1 MKNEPMARSLCGA
14 AAEAGAEAVI
24 TQNLEYIFRA
34 EASVYERKFAHLRER
49 ADIIAHSLKARIGCD
64 DIMRAI
70 SSSYEA
76 ADIYADSCGE
86 KQSFS
91 EFFADANKPAA
102 HALSENTAKL
112 DELYICKCISEND
125 GREYTKNDII
135 EWLSDTEEQAD
146 TPAVRD
152 RRVSFVRGN
161 GPGRAF
167 ERFAKYVPGVLA
179 EYEDDFRRALEA
191 VANGETTF
199 AIVPIE
205 NSFDG
210 RLNSF
215 YRLMEKYALSIVLAA
230 DIPSDDYESSTKFA
244 LVYKKLDV
252 IEAEGEEFFECKIT
266 LREPAELA
274 DIINAAAY
282 FGADV
287 RKVYSLPLSSGG
299 RENSFDII
307 FNLDGANIAGLFC
320 YLMLKYPHLSPIG
333 IYTLLEV

>member
-1 MKNEPMARSLCGA
+1 
-14 AAEAGAEAVI
+14 
-24 TQNLEYIFRA
+24 
-34 EASVYERKFAHLRER
+34 
-49 ADIIAHSLKARIGCD
+49 
-64 DIMRAI
+64 MRAL

-76 ADIYADSCGE
+76 ADIYAEMYGE

-91 EFFADANKPAA
+91 GLFADVNKSVAN
-102 HALSENTAKL
+102 ALTENTAKL
-112 DELYICKCISEND
+112 DELYICKRIAEYD
-125 GREYTKNDII
+125 GGKYEKNNII
-135 EWLSDTEEQAD
+135 EWLSEGDEQAELA
-146 TPAVRD
+146 PVRD

-191 VANGETTF
+191 VANGEATF

-244 LVYKKLDV
+244 LVYKKLEV

-266 LREPAELA
+266 LGEPAELA
-274 DIINAAAY
+274 DIINAASY

-307 FNLDGANIAGLFC
+307 FGLDGANLAGLFC

>member
-1 MKNEPMARSLCGA
+1 MKNEPVARSLGDT
-14 AAEAGAEAVI
+14 AEAEAII
-24 TQNLEYIFRA
+24 TQNLKYIFRA
-34 EASVYERKFAHLRER
+34 EASVYERKFAHLKER
-49 ADIIAHSLKARIGCD
+49 ADIIARTLKARIGCD
-64 DIMRAI
+64 DIMRALA
-70 SSSYEA
+70 SSYEA
-76 ADIYADSCGE
+76 SDIYAEMCGE
-86 KQSFS
+86 KLSFDGVFAEVNRS
-91 EFFADANKPAA
+91 EAY
-102 HALSENTAKL
+102 ALSENTAKL
-112 DELYICKCISEND
+112 DELYICKCIAEYD
-125 GREYTKNDII
+125 GREYGKSDII
-135 EWLSDTEEQAD
+135 EWLSENDEQ
-146 TPAVRD
+146 PEPPQRD
-152 RRVSFVRGN
+152 MRVSFVRGN

-179 EYEDDFRRALEA
+179 EYEDDFRRSLEA

-252 IEAEGEEFFECKIT
+252 IMAEGEEFFECKIT

-274 DIINAAAY
+274 NIINAAAY

-287 RKVYSLPLSSGG
+287 RKIYSLPLSSGG

-307 FNLDGANIAGLFC
+307 FGLNGAKIAGLFC

-333 IYTLLEV
+333 IYTILEV

>member
-1 MKNEPMARSLCGA
+1 MKNEPMARSHRA
-14 AAEAGAEAVI
+14 AATEAEAEAVI
-24 TQNLEYIFRA
+24 NQNLEYIFRA

-49 ADIIAHSLKARIGCD
+49 ADMIARSLKVRLGCD
-64 DIMRAI
+64 NIMKAI
-70 SSSYEA
+70 SSSYDA
-76 ADIYADSCGE
+76 ADIYADMCGE
-86 KQSFS
+86 KQSFG
-91 EFFADANKPAA
+91 ELFAGVNKPAA
-102 HALSENTAKL
+102 QALSDNTAKM
-112 DELYICKCISEND
+112 DELYICKCLAECDS
-125 GREYTKNDII
+125 GEYGKSDII
-135 EWLSDTEEQAD
+135 EWLSENEEQ
-146 TPAVRD
+146 TEPAVYD
-152 RRVSFVRGN
+152 RKVSFVRGN
-161 GPGRAF
+161 GPGKAF

-274 DIINAAAY
+274 DIINAASY

-307 FNLDGANIAGLFC
+307 FGLNGANYAGLFC
-320 YLMLKYPHLSPIG
+320 YLMLKYPYLSPIG
-333 IYTLLEV
+333 LYTLLEV

>member
-1 MKNEPMARSLCGA
+1 MKNEPMARSLRGA
-14 AAEAGAEAVI
+14 AAEAEAEAVI
-24 TQNLEYIFRA
+24 TQNLQYIFRA
-34 EASVYERKFAHLRER
+34 EASVYERKFAHLKER
-49 ADIIAHSLKARIGCD
+49 ADIIARSLKARIGCK
-64 DIMRAI
+64 DIMEAI

-76 ADIYADSCGE
+76 ADIYAEAYSEKPNFGE
-86 KQSFS
+86 L
-91 EFFADANKPAA
+91 FADINKPAA
-102 HALSENTAKL
+102 YALTENASKL
-112 DELYICKCISEND
+112 DEFYICKCISEYD
-125 GREYTKNDII
+125 GGEYRKNDII
-135 EWLSDTEEQAD
+135 EWLSENDEQAE
-146 TPAVRD
+146 PAVRD

-230 DIPSDDYESSTKFA
+230 NIPSDDYESSTKFA

-252 IEAEGEEFFECKIT
+252 IEAEGEDFFECKIT
-266 LREPAELA
+266 LRDPAELA
-274 DIINAAAY
+274 DIINAASY
-282 FGADV
+282 FSADV
-287 RKVYSLPLSSGG
+287 CKVYSLPLSSGG

-307 FNLDGANIAGLFC
+307 FGLDGANYAGLFC

-333 IYTLLEV
+333 VYTLLEV

>member
-1 MKNEPMARSLCGA
+1 MKNEPMARSLRSA
-14 AAEAGAEAVI
+14 AAESEAEAVI

-34 EASVYERKFAHLRER
+34 EASVYERKFAHLKER
-49 ADIIAHSLKARIGCD
+49 ADIIARSLKAHIGCD
-64 DIMRAI
+64 DIMQAL

-76 ADIYADSCGE
+76 ADIYADMCGE
-86 KQSFS
+86 KQSFG
-91 EFFADANKPAA
+91 ELFAEVNKRAA
-102 HALSENTAKL
+102 YALSENTAKL
-112 DELYICKCISEND
+112 DELYICKCIAEYD
-125 GREYTKNDII
+125 GREYEKSDII
-135 EWLSDTEEQAD
+135 EWLSENEEQAE
-146 TPAVRD
+146 TAAARD

-161 GPGRAF
+161 GSGRAF

-252 IEAEGEEFFECKIT
+252 IEAEGEELFECKIT

-287 RKVYSLPLSSGG
+287 CKVYSLPLSSGG

-307 FNLDGANIAGLFC
+307 FGLDGANIAGLFC

-333 IYTLLEV
+333 VYTLLEV